1 MSMKYLKDNLLVDS
15 NDNNIMRFDKELAVQ
30 QVLSK
35 MITRDLRKQ
44 LNNKDAMNALREYS
58 KSQTLM
64 SLVSYLNKYE
74 GKAAKVSY
82 VLDDGTE
89 YIQYDCKG

>member
-64 SLVSYLNKYE
+64 SLVPYLNKYE
-74 GKAAKVSY
+74 GKAVEVSY

>member
-44 LNNKDAMNALREYS
+44 LNNKEAMNALREYS

-64 SLVSYLNKYE
+64 SLVPYLNKYE
-74 GKAAKVSY
+74 DKAAEVSY

>member
-64 SLVSYLNKYE
+64 SLVSYFKQ
-74 GKAAKVSY
+74 V
-82 VLDDGTE
+82 
-89 YIQYDCKG
+89 

>member
-44 LNNKDAMNALREYS
+44 LNNKEAMNALREYS

-64 SLVSYLNKYE
+64 SLVPYLNKYE
-74 GKAAKVSY
+74 GKAAEVSY

>member
-30 QVLSK
+30 QVLSR
-35 MITRDLRKQ
+35 MINRGLRKQ
-44 LNNKDAMNALREYS
+44 LNNKAAMSALREYS

-64 SLVSYLNKYE
+64 SLVPYLNKAE
-74 GKAAKVSY
+74 GKAAEVSY
-82 VLDDGTE
+82 VLDDGKE
-89 YIQYDCKG
+89 YIQYNCKG

>member
-30 QVLSK
+30 QVLSR
-35 MITRDLRKQ
+35 MINRDLRKQ
-44 LNNKDAMNALREYS
+44 LNNKAAMSVLREYS

-64 SLVSYLNKYE
+64 SLVPYLNKSE
-74 GKAAKVSY
+74 GKAAEVSY
-82 VLDDGTE
+82 VLDDGKE
-89 YIQYDCKG
+89 YIQYNCKG